1 MLGPSIEHLLA
12 LHRKGS
18 HPTMFSPPPLPIF
31 YLRAGVLDATLATTT
46 TIATTTAAMTS
57 VAHLGSFPLPLPSRH
72 RLYVEPIFLFIYST
86 PWNIPRLRE
95 VKGAGMEFS
104 LGEQPIT
111 EEGWLGTMNCW
122 DWSHLTA
129 TRTRRWDCVE
139 AVCANASTRNL
150 RIGKLAF
157 KNPYYYTHPSPSSL
171 HVALDYI
178 AMAPI
183 KTSIST
189 AKVAPT
195 SSVSENIL
203 FSSCPSTAVLESTL
217 SNSSLPRPLIDT
229 LLVLTILYIIIPH
242 IYNWR
247 YPVQSAQGLR
257 RLTLSVERSI
267 QKVGGKHGLNLKER
281 LWEIN
286 DRITALKARIEPPR
300 SSLFAWIAFKWDMLK
315 EVDVCYVALKKL
327 ECEAQAKP
335 QCVGEGNLEGEQ
347 CAGTS
352 AVEAG

>member
-1 MLGPSIEHLLA
+1 
-12 LHRKGS
+12 
-18 HPTMFSPPPLPIF
+18 
-31 YLRAGVLDATLATTT
+31 
-46 TIATTTAAMTS
+46 
-57 VAHLGSFPLPLPSRH
+57 
-72 RLYVEPIFLFIYST
+72 
-86 PWNIPRLRE
+86 
-95 VKGAGMEFS
+95 
-104 LGEQPIT
+104 
-111 EEGWLGTMNCW
+111 
-122 DWSHLTA
+122 
-129 TRTRRWDCVE
+129 
-139 AVCANASTRNL
+139 
-150 RIGKLAF
+150 
-157 KNPYYYTHPSPSSL
+157 
-171 HVALDYI
+171 
-178 AMAPI
+178 MAPI

-352 AVEAG
+352 AVEAGESARRCAATSNHAPVGLIRREATFVFGRVPHIDVLRFHIDIPLSGPCYSCHLFSFFMLL